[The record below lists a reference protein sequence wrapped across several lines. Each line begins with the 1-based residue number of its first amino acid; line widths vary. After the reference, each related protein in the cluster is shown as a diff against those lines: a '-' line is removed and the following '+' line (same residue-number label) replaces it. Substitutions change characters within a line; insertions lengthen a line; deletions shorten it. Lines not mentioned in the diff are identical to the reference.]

1 MKELSQVRRAVIQA
15 LNQAGLTALEAFP
28 GGRARAYDGPVAAV
42 AVGAAEG
49 KNLGFCSYLGER
61 YDEEAGTVRE
71 LYGKLLEGEIT
82 VDVRAE
88 TAAACE
94 AGCEQAAEVLLGGLP
109 AGIRPGELRWEALT
123 WERAPGLFLRRGSLR
138 CQAVFT
144 AESRED
150 GALFLDFI
158 LKGVLTDERDQA

>member
-1 MKELSQVRRAVIQA
+1 MKELSQVRRAVLQA
-15 LNQAGLTALEAFP
+15 LERSGLLAVEAFP
-28 GGRARAYDGPVAAV
+28 EGRAESYGAAVAAV

-82 VDVRAE
+82 VDIRAE
-88 TAAACE
+88 RAADCE

-109 AGIRPGELRWEALT
+109 AGIRPGELRWEALA
-123 WERAPGLFLRRGSLR
+123 WERATEMFLRRGRLQ

-144 AESRED
+144 AESQED
-150 GALFLDFI
+150 GGLFLDFI